1 MTDALLFVDFENI
14 SKIDLASVPEGVRV
28 PFFRNAAQE
37 SAPKEFLTGAAKLGE
52 RFEAIE
58 VEGHGKNALDFH
70 IAFYLGER
78 LSCSPKTR
86 CVILSK
92 DKGFDP
98 LVRHLTSRGFAV
110 RRVTSLAE
118 AFPKPSPPS
127 PTARPT
133 LDGEVAVEWLAKMP
147 KANRP
152 RKGKGLVAHLYTHFG
167 KKLPE
172 TEIEQIVDRLFSS
185 KKLSDAAGTLTYH
198 L

>member
-1 MTDALLFVDFENI
+1 M
-14 SKIDLASVPEGVRV
+14 VRV
-28 PFFRNAAQE
+28 PFFLNAAQK
-37 SAPKEFLTGAAKLGE
+37 SVPKEFLTGAAKLGG

-58 VEGHGKNALDFH
+58 VEGHGKNAVDFH

-98 LVRHLTSRGFAV
+98 LIEHLTGRGFAA
-110 RRVTSLAE
+110 RRVASLSE
-118 AFPKPSPPS
+118 AFPKPSAPS

-133 LDGEVAVEWLAKMP
+133 PDWEAALQWLAKMP

-152 RKGKGLVAHLYTHFG
+152 RKRKGLVAHLHTHFG

-172 TEIEQIVDRLFSS
+172 TEIEQIVDSLFST
-185 KKLSDAAGTLTYH
+185 KKLSEPAGTLAYH